1 MSDPFIHLDVSQD
14 DDIAVVRFRD
24 KSLDLISNQEV
35 ADELSSLVTERKCK
49 KIVLNLGNV
58 EFLQSMALG
67 RFIAL
72 DKQVTEASGTLR
84 LCNLRPTV
92 AELFEMTGLDG
103 VLDIRH
109 DQDSAVEGL

>member
-1 MSDPFIHLDVSQD
+1 MCAQFLHLDVSQNN
-14 DDIAVVRFRD
+14 DIAVVRIKD
-24 KSLDLISNQEV
+24 KSIDAISTQEV
-35 ADELSSLVTERKCK
+35 ADELFSLVKEHGVN

-67 RFIAL
+67 RFVAL
-72 DKQVTEASGTLR
+72 KELTSGANGELR

-92 AELFEMTGLDG
+92 AELFEITGLTE

-109 DQDSAVEGL
+109 DQDAALEGL